1 MLHRFY
7 GQVFEAFAI
16 KCVQLVGFV
25 YSILFFKLKPQATV
39 LVVVVAAAYLVVLLP
54 S

>member
-7 GQVFEAFAI
+7 GLVFEAFAI
-16 KCVQLVGFV
+16 KRVQLVGFV